1 MDLCKL
7 ILGVYPPQGTFEHE
21 YLARQLFLNGRS
33 AASFWVHDEMKSI
46 DLLSALP
53 FVDADNIGVAGCSGG
68 GTQSAYVG
76 AVDPRVKAVSIACY
90 MVGASVGGGGA
101 SEGGAVSE
109 GG

>member
-1 MDLCKL
+1 MPKQTCANPSTR
-7 ILGVYPPQGTFEHE
+7 VCPPQGTFEHE

-46 DLLSALP
+46 DLLAALP

-90 MVGASVGGGGA
+90 MVGRCEWWWG
-101 SEGGAVSE
+101 E
-109 GG
+109 